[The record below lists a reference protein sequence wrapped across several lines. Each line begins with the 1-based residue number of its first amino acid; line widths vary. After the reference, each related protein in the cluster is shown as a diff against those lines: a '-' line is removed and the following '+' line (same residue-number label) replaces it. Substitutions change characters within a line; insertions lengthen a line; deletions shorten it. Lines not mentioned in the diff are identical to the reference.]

1 MSFSDEVFAFEKFAE
16 KQIGDDFRAMA
27 IDLFSSIIEDT
38 PVLEGRLKG
47 NWNTSI
53 GSPDLNESDVKDPSG
68 GMTTQK
74 MQRVVLSQK
83 GEQPVFIANNL
94 PYAEVIEMGG
104 PGRTPRRMVG
114 KNILRVATN
123 ANRGGV

>member
-1 MSFSDEVFAFEKFAE
+1 MSFSDDVFAFEKFAE
-16 KQIGDDFRAMA
+16 KQIGDDFRAIA
-27 IDLFSSIIEDT
+27 LELFSSIIEDT

-53 GSPDLNESDVKDPSG
+53 GSPDLNETDVKDPSG
-68 GMTTQK
+68 GLTTQK
-74 MQRVVLSQK
+74 MQRVVSSHK
-83 GEQPVFIANNL
+83 GEQSVFIANNL

-114 KNILRVATN
+114 KNILRVAAN
-123 ANRGGV
+123 ANRGGL

>member
-68 GMTTQK
+68 GMTIQK

-104 PGRTPRRMVG
+104 PGRTPQRMVG
-114 KNILRVATN
+114 KNILRVAAN